1 MLLDAFLPKWNAHLL
16 HISCAYGT
24 LKTAAGYS
32 FLEHYI
38 LIWWQTTQRTHT
50 GKNNLS
56 LICSCASGS
65 TSFIFEIS
73 DQKIDKGMCF
83 LLFCG
88 HVLCARAEL
97 TVTITSRELPS
108 ELYTGKQMSLLYNS
122 SKIVTGSSICTQ
134 YKLPHTADTSG
145 DVAWDLWQQ
154 LRSNKLALIAQLSRS
169 CLLRK
174 LIQQLVLTPGPP
186 EGCSCITNYKWDC
199 IRHTERSCFTTQ

>member
-1 MLLDAFLPKWNAHLL
+1 MRTYSTSHVHMAHSKQQLV
-16 HISCAYGT
+16 
-24 LKTAAGYS
+24 TASLSTTYS
-32 FLEHYI
+32 SDDKR
-38 LIWWQTTQRTHT
+38 QRTHT
-50 GKNNLS
+50 GKNIYHWSAAVQAKHFFHFWN
-56 LICSCASGS
+56 
-65 TSFIFEIS
+65 
-73 DQKIDKGMCF
+73 KWPKKDKGMF
-83 LLFCG
+83 SFFSVDMTLWTW
-88 HVLCARAEL
+88 LCARAEL

-186 EGCSCITNYKWDC
+186 EGVFLHYKTTNEIAFVILND
-199 IRHTERSCFTTQ
+199 RVLQLNS

>member
-1 MLLDAFLPKWNAHLL
+1 MTNDTEHIPERISIIDLQLCKLKHFFHFWNKWPKNRQRDVFP
-16 HISCAYGT
+16 
-24 LKTAAGYS
+24 S
-32 FLEHYI
+32 FL
-38 LIWWQTTQRTHT
+38 WTW
-50 GKNNLS
+50 
-56 LICSCASGS
+56 
-65 TSFIFEIS
+65 
-73 DQKIDKGMCF
+73 
-83 LLFCG
+83 
-88 HVLCARAEL
+88 LCAHAEL

-122 SKIVTGSSICTQ
+122 SKIVTGSSICTH

-186 EGCSCITNYKWDC
+186 EGVFRHYKTTNEIAFVILND
-199 IRHTERSCFTTQ
+199 RVLQLNS